1 MTATDS
7 RPLSIDEVLGSVAG
21 APRRV
26 RVGRPS
32 PDRAVVT
39 LDDPD
44 KLNVLSAALTVQLR
58 EALERLVADAS
69 IRTLVLTGSG
79 RGFCAGGDLR
89 LMRNA
94 VARIHDADDIDGSTG
109 PWRFIRRQFG
119 AIVRLL
125 TTCDAAVVAAV
136 NGAAAGV
143 GLAFVLASDIVVL
156 SERAVLVPAFGR
168 LGLLPEVGT
177 SWLMTRR
184 LGYQQGFARYVT
196 GEHIDAP
203 EALRLGLANEVVS
216 PDDLLAA
223 AHRWADRVA
232 ALPPHAAPMGKALM
246 RGAADM
252 TWEQAL
258 LAEELAEPNCFTTR
272 GFADRVEMM
281 LAR

>member
-1 MTATDS
+1 MTMADS
-7 RPLSIDEVLGSVAG
+7 RPLSIDEVLAG
-21 APRRV
+21 AADAPRCV
-26 RVGRPS
+26 RVERPA

-44 KLNVLSAALTVQLR
+44 KLNVLSAALTLQLR
-58 EALERLVADAS
+58 AALEALVADATV
-69 IRTLVLTGSG
+69 RTIVLTGTG

-94 VARIHDADDIDGSTG
+94 VGRIHDPDDVEGSTG

-119 AIVRLL
+119 GIVRLL
-125 TTCDAAVVAAV
+125 TTSDAAVVSAV

-184 LGYQQGFARYVT
+184 LGYQQAFARYVG
-196 GEHIDAP
+196 GEHIDAH
-203 EALRLGLANEVVS
+203 EALRLGLANEVTQH
-216 PDDLLAA
+216 DELLAA
-223 AHRWADRVA
+223 ADRWADRIA
-232 ALPPHAAPMGKALM
+232 ALPPHAVPMGKSLM

-272 GFADRVEMM
+272 GFAERVDGL

>member
-7 RPLSIDEVLGSVAG
+7 RPLSIDEVIASAAG
-21 APRRV
+21 APECV
-26 RVGRPS
+26 RVERPG

-39 LDDPD
+39 LDDPE
-44 KLNVLSAALTVQLR
+44 KLNVLSAALTVQLKA
-58 EALERLVADAS
+58 ALERLTADSAV
-69 IRTLVLTGSG
+69 RTIVITGSG

-94 VARIHDADDIDGSTG
+94 VGRLHASEDVDGSTG

-119 AIVRLL
+119 GIVRLL
-125 TTCDAAVVAAV
+125 TTSDAAVVAAV

-184 LGYQQGFARYVT
+184 LGYQRAFARYVE
-196 GEHIDAP
+196 GGHIGAE
-203 EALRLGLANEVVS
+203 EALRLGLANEVV
-216 PDDLLAA
+216 PHDELLAA
-223 AHRWADRVA
+223 AGRWADRIA

-252 TWEQAL
+252 SWEQAL
-258 LAEELAEPNCFTTR
+258 LGEELAEPNCFTTR
-272 GFADRVEMM
+272 GFADRVEEM
-281 LAR
+281 LGR